1 MFQYLGEMGIA
12 KQISTV
18 MAVYLPLIALGVICH
33 VAVQNAV
40 TSILVALLLSLI
52 YYYKSYEKW
61 CT

>member
-1 MFQYLGEMGIA
+1 MMTSLFLNGVPVLSSIPA
-12 KQISTV
+12 
-18 MAVYLPLIALGVICH
+18 IALGVICH

-52 YYYKSYEKW
+52 YYYKSYEKL